1 MEIYIYIGI
10 VSLLAGFI
18 QGLTGFGS
26 VLLSLPLMALF
37 LDMKTAVPL
46 VALYATVLS
55 LILLVQLR
63 EHWRWADIY
72 PLFLGSIPGIP
83 LGVVFLKQMDPFW
96 VKLIIGAVLILY
108 SLYGLLWKPA
118 VLEMK
123 KRWIYVFE
131 FASGFLGG
139 AIAAAGPPVI
149 VYTSLQPWSK
159 DRIKVTL
166 QGFFTASGI
175 VVVFFQALGGL
186 VTGTVLVYFLAAVPL
201 LVVGTWAGSLLY
213 GRVREEAYR
222 KILFVFLAILGV
234 MMLRN

>member
-1 MEIYIYIGI
+1 MEIYLFIGI
-10 VSLLAGFI
+10 VAFLAGFI

-46 VALYATVLS
+46 VAMYATVLS
-55 LILLVQLR
+55 LYLLVQLW
-63 EHWRWADIY
+63 EHWRWSDIY
-72 PLFLGSIPGIP
+72 PLFLGCIPGVP
-83 LGVVFLKQMDPFW
+83 LGVWFLKQMDPLW
-96 VKLIIGAVLILY
+96 IQWIIGIVLVLY
-108 SLYGLLWKPA
+108 SLYGLLWKP
-118 VLEMK
+118 VVRGTK
-123 KRWIYVFE
+123 KFWAYAFG

-166 QGFFTASGI
+166 QGFFVASGSL
-175 VVVFFQALGGL
+175 VVFFQSLAGL
-186 VTGTVLVYFLAAVPL
+186 VTGTVLVYFLAAIPL
-201 LVVGTWAGSLLY
+201 LLGGTWAGSLLY
-213 GRVREEAYR
+213 GRVREETYR